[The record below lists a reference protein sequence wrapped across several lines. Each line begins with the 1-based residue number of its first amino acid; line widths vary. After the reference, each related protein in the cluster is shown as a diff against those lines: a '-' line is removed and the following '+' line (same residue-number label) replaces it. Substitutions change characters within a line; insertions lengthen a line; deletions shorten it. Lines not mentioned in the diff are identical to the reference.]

1 MNKKVSLGVTI
12 CLMAIAA
19 AIAFTVT
26 MYFSLNIFNSKI
38 SNVNEREAL
47 YSKLSE
53 IDTLVRSNGLFE
65 IDEDGLM
72 DSIANGYMTGLD
84 DDYARYMTQE
94 EYRSYQMENAGQ
106 LVGIGVTVSMDESGY
121 ISVLEVT
128 SGSPAEEAGILPG
141 DLIIKVGDGDVL
153 AVGYTESVSN
163 LRGEEGTSVSIT
175 VRRGD
180 EEFSAD
186 VTRKLI
192 QTTTVTYDPIGDYG
206 YIHIDGFD
214 ATTPEDFE
222 RAVSSLMTAEVKGF
236 IFDVRENT
244 GGLVSSVA
252 EVLDYL
258 LPEGDLVSQTNKQ
271 GETQVLYTSD
281 ANCISMPMVVL
292 VNGNTASAAE
302 LFACDLRDFNVA
314 SLVGENTFGKGILQ
328 TAYALED
335 GSAINLTTAYYN
347 PHSGV
352 NFHTVGLK
360 PDYEVSLTAEQKME
374 LFRTLS
380 YEDDAQLQ
388 KAISVLDAEI
398 Q

>member
-128 SGSPAEEAGILPG
+128 AGSPAEEAGILPG

-192 QTTTVTYDPIGDYG
+192 QTTTVTYDQIGDYG

>member
-192 QTTTVTYDPIGDYG
+192 QTTTVTYDQIGDYG